1 MKKSIIALAVAGA
14 LTAPIAAQ
22 ADATLYGSL
31 RLNLSNYDS
40 TGLDFTDNASRI
52 GIKGSTELFSGAKAI
67 FQWEQFVSTE
77 TGALG
82 YQKTQGNGGRLAS
95 IGITGDFGTVNAGR
109 QWSPFAI
116 WTVFPTDILVN
127 SDNSGNTGY
136 QPGLH
141 RLSNTVA
148 YISPAMNGLQVA
160 AVLIANNNDKAAT
173 SSAAIATQ
181 ADVDAGNAATV
192 GQVFNKTTTASDDSE
207 DLDAYNLAVKYSVD
221 GLTLA
226 ASTIGLEP
234 SGQSVN
240 SVAASYTTGG
250 LYVAARYQDDETAGA
265 GNEDS
270 YELAAKYTM
279 DKTTVAANFIDNDN
293 VADDAYS
300 LEVSQKLGK
309 AATAF
314 VGYYDKGADD
324 SLAVGYR
331 VDF

>member
-1 MKKSIIALAVAGA
+1 MV
-14 LTAPIAAQ
+14 AQ

-31 RLNLSNYDS
+31 RLNLSNYDGNDLNFS
-40 TGLDFTDNASRI
+40 DNASRI

-67 FQWEQFVSTE
+67 FQFEQFVSTE
-77 TGALG
+77 SGSFG
-82 YQKTQGNGGRLAS
+82 YLDMDSSTFDGGRLAS
-95 IGITGDFGTVNAGR
+95 VGITGDFGTVNAGR

-116 WTVFPTDILVN
+116 WTIFPTDILIN
-127 SDNSGNTGY
+127 SDNSGNSGY

-141 RLSNTVA
+141 RLNNTIA
-148 YISPAMNGLQVA
+148 YISPAMNGLTFA
-160 AVLIANNNDKAAT
+160 AVAMADGTDHAT
-173 SSAAIATQ
+173 T
-181 ADVDAGNAATV
+181 VDAN
-192 GQVFNKTTTASDDSE
+192 DE
-207 DLDAYNLAVKYSVD
+207 DLDAYNIAVKYSVD
-221 GLTLA
+221 GLTVA

-234 SGQSVN
+234 SGDTVN
-240 SVAASYTTGG
+240 SIAASYKTGG
-250 LYVAARYQDDETAGA
+250 LYVAARYQEDETVATA

-314 VGYYDKGADD
+314 VGYYDKGATD